1 MNLHYG
7 FVGAS
12 KFTQEEIES
21 NPGPRNYAIKKVR
34 SNTICQQ
41 CLHLN
46 FLLSYKNIKSLK
58 IIKPKPYS
66 GTG

>member
-46 FLLSYKNIKSLK
+46 FLLSYKNINL
-58 IIKPKPYS
+58 
-66 GTG
+66 

>member
-7 FVGAS
+7 FVRAS
-12 KFTQEEIES
+12 KLTQEEIES

-34 SNTICQQ
+34 SYTMYQQ

-46 FLLSYKNIKSLK
+46 FLLSYKNINL
-58 IIKPKPYS
+58 
-66 GTG
+66 